1 MEIIFVEGLED
12 WMNVFSDQIYVP
24 FSGCSFQLE
33 SVNLGIY
40 DIVTY
45 VIEADDFVNYIW
57 IYEKLTKRLSDAY
70 IWSITI
76 WHLMEKG
83 KS

>member
-1 MEIIFVEGLED
+1 MF
-12 WMNVFSDQIYVP
+12 FSDQIYVP

-57 IYEKLTKRLSDAY
+57 LYEKLTKRLADTY
-70 IWSITI
+70 ILKYY
-76 WHLMEKG
+76 HLTFDG
-83 KS
+83 KM